1 MIDDTMTLRVGEGCV
16 QPGREALD
24 KRPALVAALQQA
36 GRQAGGG
43 GNGGS
48 GAAVGGPVGG
58 KQCRQGGPGP
68 GRLAGRRQT
77 AGLAVMGSASAA
89 PPMAAA

>member
-1 MIDDTMTLRVGEGCV
+1 MIDDTMTLRVGEGGV

-36 GRQAGGG
+36 GRRWWERRVGC
-43 GNGGS
+43 GS
-48 GAAVGGPVGG
+48 KRAAAGGPVGG
-58 KQCRQGGPGP
+58 KQCRQKGPGT

-77 AGLAVMGSASAA
+77 AG
-89 PPMAAA
+89 